1 MDILKLDGRKEEF
14 QREKIEKAIF
24 SAFNQVYGDTSW
36 DKSIAF
42 NIADEIEK
50 EAQESEELF
59 TVEGIH
65 NLIEVKLLDY
75 NEKKVSEAYHTYRKA
90 RSLVRERNSKIVKN
104 IMSRIHASNTQNSNA
119 NVDEN
124 SFSGREKE
132 ASGDL
137 LKIVA
142 LDFDLPKDVSEA
154 HQNMLI
160 YQHDNDKTSLGEHN
174 CLNIDFK
181 KLFEEGFST
190 RNGDVRPPRS
200 FSSACQLFAVIF
212 QCQSQVQFGGVGTVH
227 VDLDLVPFVKFSF
240 LKAYV
245 INIVKE
251 SNKFDEVFENI
262 EDMDIKDVDNLIED
276 IAEDILDS
284 VGLTKKD
291 IVLDNKDKLNE
302 HTYRC
307 SYMDLIR
314 EMSQA
319 CQGFFHNLNTLE
331 SRQGSQVPFTSINL
345 GRDTSTE
352 GRLVSKYMLKASLE
366 GIGRL
371 HRTSIFP
378 ISIFQYKQGVN
389 ANPSDPNYDLKKL
402 AIKSM
407 AKRIYPNWCNGDWSE
422 AHEVDGDPDT
432 WFSTMGC
439 RTMLGYDIN
448 GLGYKRVGR
457 GNNVP
462 NTIILPKLGIEYGI
476 CRGERKE
483 PDLDG
488 FWSAFEDTLKLT
500 EKGLL
505 ARYEIMRKQSP
516 KAAPFMYANGT
527 IAEGQNCKGTVE
539 ESLKHNTLAIGYIG
553 IAEMCQAL
561 FGVNQVHSKEAYDFA
576 LSVVKR
582 INEFAKEASQRNHLN
597 FSCYATPAESLC
609 MTAAKALRKQY
620 GVIEG
625 VTDRNYITNSHHVPV
640 WETVSIFEKLAF
652 EAPFCKYPTG
662 GCITYV
668 ELDSTFI
675 ENQEAIEK
683 IIDYAFTKLNIPY
696 LAFNFPL
703 DTCLDCGYQG
713 EIKLNCSCPACG
725 SKNVERL
732 RRVTGY
738 ITTDYSHFNDGKFD
752 ETNDRVKHSLFTNF
766 NKEGDMNQCQGY
778 SIEELL
784 KKI

>member
-1 MDILKLDGRKEEF
+1 MDVLKLDGRKVPF
-14 QREKIEKAIF
+14 NREKIETAVY
-24 SAFNQVYGDTSW
+24 SAFNQVYGDK
-36 DKSIAF
+36 DYDVNKAIY
-42 NIADEIEK
+42 IADDIEQ
-50 EAQESEELF
+50 EAKDSSEMLS
-59 TVEGIH
+59 VEGIH
-65 NLIEVKLLDY
+65 NIIEAKLIDY
-75 NEKKVSEAYHTYRKA
+75 GEKEVSECYHSYRKH
-90 RSLVRERNSKIVKN
+90 RSMIRERNSSVMKTIIK
-104 IMSRIHASNTQNSNA
+104 RIHATDIENSNA

-132 ASGDL
+132 ASGDMMKL
-137 LKIVA
+137 IA
-142 LDFDLPKDVSEA
+142 LDYDLPEDVSNA
-154 HQNMLI
+154 HRNMLV

-181 KLFEEGFST
+181 EIFTNGFMT
-190 RNGDVRPPRS
+190 RNGDVRPPKS
-200 FSSACQLFAVIF
+200 FASGCQLYAVVF

-227 VDLDLVPFVKFSF
+227 VDLDLVPLVKISF
-240 LKAYV
+240 RKWYV
-245 INIVKE
+245 KNLAKL
-251 SNKFDEVFENI
+251 SDKFAVLLENI
-262 EDMDIKDVDNLIED
+262 EDMELEEIDELIDSISEEVLFENNLTKED
-276 IAEDILDS
+276 IY
-284 VGLTKKD
+284 
-291 IVLDNKDKLNE
+291 LDNKANLDE
-302 HTYRC
+302 VIYRC
-307 SYMDLIR
+307 AYFDLI
-314 EMSQA
+314 EEISQA

-352 GRLVSKYMLKASLE
+352 GRLVSKYMLKASIE

-378 ISIFQYKQGVN
+378 ISIFQYKQGTN
-389 ANPSDPNYDLKKL
+389 ANPEDKNYDLKKL

-422 AHEVDGDPDT
+422 AHEDPDDPDT

-476 CRGERKE
+476 CKGERE
-483 PDLDG
+483 TADIEG
-488 FWSAFEDTLKLT
+488 FWNAFEETLKLT

-516 KAAPFMYANGT
+516 KAAPFMYQNGT
-527 IAEGQNCKGTVE
+527 IAFGKECRGTVE

-553 IAEMCQAL
+553 IAEMCQAM
-561 FGVNQVHSKEAYDFA
+561 FGVNHVHSKSAYDFA

-582 INEFAKEASQRNHLN
+582 INEFAKEATQRNHLN
-597 FSCYATPAESLC
+597 FSCYATPAEGLC
-609 MTAAKALRKQY
+609 HTAVKALRKQY
-620 GVIEG
+620 GIIEG
-625 VTDRNYITNSHHVPV
+625 VTDRNYLTNSHHVPV

-668 ELDSTFI
+668 ELDSMFV
-675 ENQEAIEK
+675 ENEEAVEK
-683 IIDYAFTKLNIPY
+683 IIDYAFKKLNIPY
-696 LAFNFPL
+696 LAFNFPI
-703 DTCLDCGYQG
+703 DTCLKCGYQG
-713 EIKLNCSCPACG
+713 EIKIGCHCPNCDSDE
-725 SKNVERL
+725 VERL

-738 ITTDYSHFNDGKFD
+738 ITTDFSHFNNGKFD
-752 ETNDRVKHSLFTNF
+752 ESNDRVKHSLFTNI
-766 NKEGDMNQCQGY
+766 EGEITECGY
-778 SIEELL
+778 TIEELL
-784 KKI
+784 EKI